1 MNLENRLLRLLARKP
16 YVPAGADDITKK
28 LGLGQAQ
35 AGEVRRELR
44 GLVRSGRV
52 VRLPDKRFALPAD
65 EDLVAGYPVALR
77 MEGEG
82 PTGQQRYRE
91 ADRAG
96 APASA

>member
-1 MNLENRLLRLLARKP
+1 MNLENRLLRLLARKQ

-44 GLVRSGRV
+44 GLVRLGRV

-65 EDLVAGYPVALR
+65 EDLVAGRNVLKRLANEKPGLPRAR
-77 MEGEG
+77 PPG
-82 PTGQQRYRE
+82 
-91 ADRAG
+91 DRAVR
-96 APASA
+96 